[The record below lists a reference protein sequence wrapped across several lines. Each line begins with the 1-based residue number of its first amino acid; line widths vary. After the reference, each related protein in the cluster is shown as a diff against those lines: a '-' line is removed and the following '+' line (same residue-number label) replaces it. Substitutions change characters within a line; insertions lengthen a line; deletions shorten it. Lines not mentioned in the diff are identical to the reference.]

1 MDGWMDR
8 WMARRMDDGWMD
20 GWMVGWVDGQTDGRT
35 DRSHFFYLFN
45 SDPNTLF
52 RGNSVASKFIDEF
65 MKVVGHSYLHRT
77 LQPCIDEVCT

>member
-1 MDGWMDR
+1 MDGWI
-8 WMARRMDDGWMD
+8 DGWTDRRTD
-20 GWMVGWVDGQTDGRT
+20 GWLDGRMIGRMVGWI

-52 RGNSVASKFIDEF
+52 RGNSVASKVIDEF